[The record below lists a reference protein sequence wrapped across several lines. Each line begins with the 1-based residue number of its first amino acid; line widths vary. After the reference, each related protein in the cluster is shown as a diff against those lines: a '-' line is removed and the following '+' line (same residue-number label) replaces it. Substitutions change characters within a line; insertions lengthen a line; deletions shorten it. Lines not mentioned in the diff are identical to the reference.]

1 MKEPVYVNKS
11 EPSGK
16 PGDGQCGGLCACFDS
31 PDGTKKVVTHKPP
44 RFYLKGSFIWIFIDI
59 EKYPYDNRLY
69 NIEDDPGAVTGEK
82 PILSFETRSRIVFF
96 QSRASRQEQEFVH
109 LISGFGTRSRIL
121 VMLCWGVMTHSTGR
135 PVSPSTKGGSWRPW
149 W

>member
-11 EPSGK
+11 EPFGK

-31 PDGTKKVVTHKPP
+31 PDGTKKVVTHNPP

-69 NIEDDPGAVTGEK
+69 NIEDDPGENSPIDTSSELYKKSVPTMLYQLNKQLEK
-82 PILSFETRSRIVFF
+82 EARINMRCQLQDF
-96 QSRASRQEQEFVH
+96 
-109 LISGFGTRSRIL
+109 
-121 VMLCWGVMTHSTGR
+121 
-135 PVSPSTKGGSWRPW
+135 WR
-149 W
+149 